1 MNAAS
6 SATEHKLLQLSTG
19 GGNDSKDPLWS
30 DSINEILPGLFVG
43 DYYAATDSDTL
54 KLYNIEAV
62 VNATWSSNKRLLKSK
77 IAYHRVKI
85 KDDGSC
91 IITPHLAKANKFI
104 HRQRRKLKKNVLIH
118 CSAGMSRSVS
128 LAIAYLFYIGH
139 SSTFEE
145 ALKFMQTKRPCSR
158 PSPSFTEELKAVVE

>member
-1 MNAAS
+1 MNAV
-6 SATEHKLLQLSTG
+6 TEHKSKLLQLPTG
-19 GGNDSKDPLWS
+19 GSDSKDPSWS
-30 DSINEILPGLFVG
+30 DSVNEILPGLFVG
-43 DYYAATDSDTL
+43 DYYAATCPDTL
-54 KLYNIEAV
+54 QLYNIEAI
-62 VNATWSSNKRLLKSK
+62 VNATWSSNKRLFKSK

-85 KDDGSC
+85 KDDGSS
-91 IITPHLAKANKFI
+91 ILTPHLAKANKFI